1 MEFKDYYQTL
11 GVARDASDDAIRRA
25 YRKLARQYHPDV
37 SQEANAETRMR
48 DINEAYAVLGDADKR
63 AAYDDVGQRAGGHGY
78 APPPGWEQGF
88 AFRGGP
94 RTGGGYADADDG
106 FSDFFSALFGEA
118 AARER
123 AGRHAAHPLRGEDQH
138 ATIGIDF
145 EDAWH
150 GATREIT
157 LNGIYPDAQGR
168 HAMQTRTLSV
178 RIPAGIREGQKI
190 RLAGQGMPGHAG
202 GSPGDLYLDVHLN
215 PHRQYRVEGRDVSLM
230 LPVAPWEAALGARV
244 QAPTP
249 DGPVDVAIPAG
260 SRPGSKLRLK
270 GRGMPGNPRG
280 DLYLVLE
287 LAMPDADDARTREA
301 WRALAQAADFNPR
314 QALG

>member
-1 MEFKDYYQTL
+1 MEFKDYYQAL

-37 SQEANAETRMR
+37 SQEANAEACMR
-48 DINEAYAVLGDADKR
+48 DINEAYAVLGDAEKR
-63 AAYDDVGQRAGGHGY
+63 AAYDDVGQRAGANGHT
-78 APPPGWEQGF
+78 PPPGWEKGF

-94 RTGGGYADADDG
+94 YSGGPHPGADDG

-118 AARER
+118 ATRDR
-123 AGRHAAHPLRGEDQH
+123 AGQRSAYPLRGEDQH

-150 GATREIT
+150 GTTRDIT
-157 LNGIYPDAQGR
+157 LSGLYPDAHGR
-168 HAMQTRTLSV
+168 HTMQMRTLSV

-190 RLAGQGMPGHAG
+190 RLAGQGIPGHAG

-215 PHRQYRVEGRDVSLM
+215 PHHRYRVEGRDVSLT

-249 DGPVDVAIPAG
+249 DGPVDVTIPAA

-287 LAMPDADDARTREA
+287 LAMPNADDARTREA
-301 WRALAQAADFNPR
+301 WRALAAAADFNPR
-314 QALG
+314 QAMG